1 MNKRIKR
8 IISLLVC
15 VSLMMV
21 ALPVEF
27 TEYIGASIRIL
38 AATNAG
44 DSFTVDGLNY
54 TVLSDNTSVIVTG
67 ATDTTITELK
77 IPELVRYDD
86 YNFQVIEIQ
95 DHAFKDYSRLTQ
107 IIMGNNVEKIGNY
120 AFEGCKNLT
129 DVELSNSLS
138 DAGYK
143 AFLECTRLE
152 EITLPASLTGD
163 ASEMFSGCKSLK
175 KVNFAEGA
183 TTIPNGLFKNMS
195 ITTFECPDSI
205 TRIGNEAFQ
214 NCSNLESVVLSKNL
228 EKIGESAFENC
239 TKITEVELP
248 ETLKIMENDYYG
260 GSFSG
265 CKNLKKVNIPKTL
278 EQGYLAFKNCSSL
291 TQIDWKDGITKIP
304 EGLFKECS
312 GLKNITIPD
321 SVTEIEEGA
330 FYQCSSLAEVYLPNG
345 LEKIGKSAFEN
356 CTKLTEVALPETL
369 KVMEN
374 NYYGGSFS
382 GCKNLKK
389 VNIPKTL
396 EQGYLAFK
404 NCSSLTQID
413 WKDGITK
420 IPEGLFKECSGLKSI
435 TIPDSV
441 TEIEKGAF
449 YQCSSLA
456 EVYLPNGL
464 KKIGDSVF
472 DKCPYLVMKMNRDSY
487 ATRYAIANKI
497 PFEWIGN
504 EVEGAANEF
513 LNRTSSEYETS
524 TQGANANGYINFKVK
539 YGFKSSVKQSIS
551 NVRIQVYIPDG
562 VKVIEDTIKV
572 NDVLSTDFEQNGN
585 FLEIPSQSNSGIV
598 TFSVQANNYDDFYS
612 YAAVRYTKSNVE
624 FYEMISALN
633 AELEPLSLHMDSQT
647 DSNVF
652 QISGIAIP
660 DNDIDVYVDGK
671 KYMTLQGTK
680 AGTYAAAVT
689 IDKMKKYK
697 TYEIKV
703 SSLNAE
709 GVLVE
714 QKQKITYIPKIPKLT
729 DFSMEHNGQKYSL
742 LEQKDLKPIVVFNPS
757 KQMEFQMKFTNSEEI
772 DAVYIVSNRSNVKK
786 KMQAQW
792 DEDSQKFVAKGYF
805 DNNNHSYVPGNIV
818 VEYIAK
824 GETHYINEKID
835 FTSEQ
840 YVNSITTEFSDADIT
855 ITKDTENE
863 WEADFVLPNMDDTE
877 MVLNYKKE
885 QLSDDVTETSLIN
898 DGYIKVPSE
907 YILKDQ
913 NQMNAMEDISD
924 DVMLFAKCM
933 FSEGTKEIKT
943 KIVDLRDKVVDQ
955 ITLGVVSEGTIG
967 AFSDAMDW
975 ADAVETW
982 QGYRIDLNDA
992 KKNIQNS
999 SMNYAQKQQQLNRIE
1014 TVRKMNNGKMCLKML
1029 GAALSIAGYT
1039 VNPAIGMAMT
1049 AMTLMYDREL
1059 SGSMLDIQGLSAKES
1074 GSAEISFRWAVDP
1087 SGYVYDADT
1096 KERLS
1101 GVTVTLFY
1109 KSDENS
1115 KEEKWDASEYL
1126 QQNPLISAEDGAYAW
1141 DVPEGLWQ
1149 VRCEKEGYEAACSE
1163 WLQVPPPQLGINI
1176 PMKKENADVKPEET
1190 PIPTIKPTAAPNN
1203 TETPNQKMT
1212 EKPNEQGIQQQEQT
1226 SDITTDTVGKIN
1238 KIKGL
1243 AVKNQKKLK
1252 VKAAWK
1258 KLTNVSGYQIQ
1269 YATNK
1274 KFKKAKSKTVKS
1286 TSVTLKKL
1294 KKKKTYFVRVRAYKL
1309 ANGKKVYGKWSS
1321 VKKVKIKK

>member
-8 IISLLVC
+8 IISLMVC

-38 AATNAG
+38 AATNEG

-54 TVLSDNTSVIVTG
+54 TILSDNTSVTVTG

-205 TRIGNEAFQ
+205 TRIGDEAFQ
-214 NCSNLESVVLSKNL
+214 NCSNLESVVLSGNL

-239 TKITEVELP
+239 TKITEVELPETLKVMENDYYGGSFSGCKNLKKVNIPKTLEQGYWAFKNCSSLTQIDWGEGVTIIPKGLFKECTGLKNVQLPATITVIGEEGFQQCTNLENVVFSEGLQKIGASAFENCTKLTEVELP

-278 EQGYLAFKNCSSL
+278 EKGYWAF
-291 TQIDWKDGITKIP
+291 Q
-304 EGLFKECS
+304 
-312 GLKNITIPD
+312 
-321 SVTEIEEGA
+321 
-330 FYQCSSLAEVYLPNG
+330 
-345 LEKIGKSAFEN
+345 
-356 CTKLTEVALPETL
+356 
-369 KVMEN
+369 
-374 NYYGGSFS
+374 
-382 GCKNLKK
+382 
-389 VNIPKTL
+389 
-396 EQGYLAFK
+396 

-504 EVEGAANEF
+504 EVEGTANEF

-539 YGFKSSVKQSIS
+539 YGFKNSVKQSIS

-572 NDVLSTDFEQNGN
+572 NDVLSTDFELNEN
-585 FLEIPSQSNSGIV
+585 FLEISSQSNSGII

-652 QISGIAIP
+652 QISGIAMP

-671 KYMTLQGTK
+671 KYTTLQGTK

-689 IDKMKKYK
+689 IDNMKKYK

-703 SSLNAE
+703 SSLNVD

-742 LEQKDLKPIVVFNPS
+742 LEQKDLKPIVVFNPN
-757 KQMEFQMKFTNSEEI
+757 KQLEFGMKFTNSEEI

-786 KMQAQW
+786 KIQAQW

-805 DNNNHSYVPGNIV
+805 DNSNHSYVPGTIV
-818 VEYIAK
+818 VEYITK

-835 FTSEQ
+835 FTSEE
-840 YVNSITTEFSDADIT
+840 YVNSITPEFSDADIT
-855 ITKDTENE
+855 IKKDTENE
-863 WEADFVLPNMDDTE
+863 WEADFALPNMNDAE

-885 QLSDDVTETSLIN
+885 KLGDDVTETSLIN

-967 AFSDAMDW
+967 AFSEAMDW

-992 KKNIQNS
+992 QKSIQNS

-1059 SGSMLDIQGLSAKES
+1059 SGSMLDIQSLSAKES

-1087 SGYVYDADT
+1087 SGYVYDAET
-1096 KERLS
+1096 KEPLS

-1109 KSDENS
+1109 KADENS
-1115 KEEKWDASEYL
+1115 TEEKWDASEYL

-1176 PMKKENADVKPEET
+1176 PMKKENADMKPEET
-1190 PIPTIKPTAAPNN
+1190 PVPTIKPTATPNN

-1212 EKPNEQGIQQQEQT
+1212 EKPNEQGIQQQEKT
-1226 SDITTDTVGKIN
+1226 PDNTTDTVGKIN

-1243 AVKNQKKLK
+1243 VVKNQKKLK
-1252 VKAAWK
+1252 VKATWK
-1258 KLTNVSGYQIQ
+1258 KLTNVFGYQIQ
-1269 YATNK
+1269 YAPNK

-1286 TSVTLKKL
+1286 SSVTLKKL

>member
-8 IISLLVC
+8 IISVLVC

-38 AATNAG
+38 ASTNAG

-54 TVLSDNTSVIVTG
+54 TVLSDNTSVTVTG
-67 ATDTTITELK
+67 ATNTTITELK
-77 IPELVRYDD
+77 IPELVRYDEYD
-86 YNFQVIEIQ
+86 FQVTEIFYR
-95 DHAFKDYSRLTQ
+95 AFDDCSRLTQ
-107 IIMGNNVEKIGNY
+107 IVMGNNVEEIGDY
-120 AFEGCKNLT
+120 AFAGCKNLT
-129 DVELSNSLS
+129 NIKLPNSLS
-138 DAGYK
+138 DAGYR
-143 AFLECTRLE
+143 AFSECTRLE
-152 EITLPASLTGD
+152 EITLPASLTGN

-214 NCSNLESVVLSKNL
+214 NCSKLESVVLSKNL
-228 EKIGESAFENC
+228 EKIGASAFENCTKLTEVELPETLKIMENDYYGGSFSGCKNLKKVNIPKTLEKGYWAFQNCSSLTQIDWGEGVTIIPNGLFKECTGLKNVQLPATITAIGEEGFQQCTNLENVVFSENLEKIGASAFENC

-278 EQGYLAFKNCSSL
+278 EKGYWAFQNCSSL

-312 GLKNITIPD
+312 GLKDITIPD

-330 FYQCSSLAEVYLPNG
+330 FYQCSSLVEVYLPNG
-345 LEKIGKSAFEN
+345 LE
-356 CTKLTEVALPETL
+356 
-369 KVMEN
+369 
-374 NYYGGSFS
+374 
-382 GCKNLKK
+382 
-389 VNIPKTL
+389 
-396 EQGYLAFK
+396 
-404 NCSSLTQID
+404 
-413 WKDGITK
+413 
-420 IPEGLFKECSGLKSI
+420 
-435 TIPDSV
+435 
-441 TEIEKGAF
+441 
-449 YQCSSLA
+449 
-456 EVYLPNGL
+456 
-464 KKIGDSVF
+464 KIGDSVF

-487 ATRYAIANKI
+487 ATRYAITNKI

-504 EVEGAANEF
+504 EVDGAANEF

-539 YGFKSSVKQSIS
+539 YGFKNSVKQSIS

-652 QISGIAIP
+652 QISGIAMP

-671 KYMTLQGTK
+671 KYTTLQGTK

-689 IDKMKKYK
+689 IDNMKKYK

-703 SSLNAE
+703 SSLNVD
-709 GVLVE
+709 GVLGE

-742 LEQKDLKPIVVFNPS
+742 LEQKDLKPIVVFNPN
-757 KQMEFQMKFTNSEEI
+757 KQLEFGMKFTNSEEI

-786 KMQAQW
+786 KIQAQW

-805 DNNNHSYVPGNIV
+805 DNSNHSYVPGTIV
-818 VEYIAK
+818 VEYITK

-835 FTSEQ
+835 FTSEE
-840 YVNSITTEFSDADIT
+840 YVNSITPEFSDADIT

-863 WEADFVLPNMDDTE
+863 WEADFALPNMNDAE

-885 QLSDDVTETSLIN
+885 KLGDDVTETSLIN

-967 AFSDAMDW
+967 AFSEAMDW

-992 KKNIQNS
+992 QKSIQNS

-1059 SGSMLDIQGLSAKES
+1059 SGSMLDIQSLSAKES

-1115 KEEKWDASEYL
+1115 KEEKWDAIEYL
-1126 QQNPLISAEDGAYAW
+1126 QQNPLISADDGAYAW

-1226 SDITTDTVGKIN
+1226 PDNTTDTVGKIN

-1243 AVKNQKKLK
+1243 VVKNQKKLK
-1252 VKAAWK
+1252 VKATWK
-1258 KLTNVSGYQIQ
+1258 KLTNAFGYQIQ
-1269 YATNK
+1269 YAPNK

-1286 TSVTLKKL
+1286 SAVTLKKL

>member
-8 IISLLVC
+8 IISVLVC

-38 AATNAG
+38 ASTNAG

-54 TVLSDNTSVIVTG
+54 TVLSDNTSVTVTG
-67 ATDTTITELK
+67 ATNTTITELK
-77 IPELVRYDD
+77 IPELVRYDEYD
-86 YNFQVIEIQ
+86 FQVTEIFYR
-95 DHAFKDYSRLTQ
+95 AFDDCSRLTQ
-107 IIMGNNVEKIGNY
+107 IVMGNNVEEIGDY
-120 AFEGCKNLT
+120 AFAGCKNLT
-129 DVELSNSLS
+129 NIKLPNSLS
-138 DAGYK
+138 DAGYR
-143 AFLECTRLE
+143 AFSECTRLE
-152 EITLPASLTGD
+152 EITLPASLTGN

-214 NCSNLESVVLSKNL
+214 NCSKLESVVLSKNL
-228 EKIGESAFENC
+228 EKIGASAFENCTKLTEVELPETLKIMENDYYGGSFSGCKNLKKVNIPKTLEKGYWAFQNCSSLTQIDWGEGVTIIPNGLFKECTGLKNVQLPATITAIGEEGFQQCTNLENVVFSENLEKIGASAFENC

-278 EQGYLAFKNCSSL
+278 EKGYWAF
-291 TQIDWKDGITKIP
+291 Q
-304 EGLFKECS
+304 
-312 GLKNITIPD
+312 
-321 SVTEIEEGA
+321 
-330 FYQCSSLAEVYLPNG
+330 
-345 LEKIGKSAFEN
+345 
-356 CTKLTEVALPETL
+356 
-369 KVMEN
+369 
-374 NYYGGSFS
+374 
-382 GCKNLKK
+382 
-389 VNIPKTL
+389 
-396 EQGYLAFK
+396 

-487 ATRYAIANKI
+487 ATRYAITNKI
-497 PFEWIGN
+497 SFEWIGN

-539 YGFKSSVKQSIS
+539 YGFKNSVKQSIS

-652 QISGIAIP
+652 QISGIAMP

-671 KYMTLQGTK
+671 KYTTLQGTK

-689 IDKMKKYK
+689 IDNMKKYK

-703 SSLNAE
+703 SSLNVD

-742 LEQKDLKPIVVFNPS
+742 LEQKDLKPIVVFNPN
-757 KQMEFQMKFTNSEEI
+757 KQLEFGMKFTNSEEI

-786 KMQAQW
+786 KIQAQW

-805 DNNNHSYVPGNIV
+805 DNSNHSYVPGTIV
-818 VEYIAK
+818 VEYITK

-835 FTSEQ
+835 FTSEE
-840 YVNSITTEFSDADIT
+840 YVNSITPEFSDADIT

-863 WEADFVLPNMDDTE
+863 WEADFALPNMNDAE

-885 QLSDDVTETSLIN
+885 KLGDDVTETSLIN

-967 AFSDAMDW
+967 AFSEAMDW

-982 QGYRIDLNDA
+982 QGCRIDLNDA
-992 KKNIQNS
+992 QKSIQNS

-1029 GAALSIAGYT
+1029 GAALSTAGYT

-1059 SGSMLDIQGLSAKES
+1059 SGSMLDIQSLSAKES

-1115 KEEKWDASEYL
+1115 KEEKWDAIEYL
-1126 QQNPLISAEDGAYAW
+1126 QQNPLISADDGAYAW

-1226 SDITTDTVGKIN
+1226 PDNTTDTVGKIN

-1243 AVKNQKKLK
+1243 VVKNQKKLK
-1252 VKAAWK
+1252 VKATWK
-1258 KLTNVSGYQIQ
+1258 KLTNVFGYQIQ
-1269 YATNK
+1269 YAPNK

-1286 TSVTLKKL
+1286 SSVTLKKL

-1309 ANGKKVYGKWSS
+1309 ATGKKVYGKWSS

>member
-8 IISLLVC
+8 IISLMVC

-54 TVLSDNTSVIVTG
+54 TILSDNTSVTVTG

-86 YNFQVIEIQ
+86 YDFQVTEIFYR
-95 DHAFKDYSRLTQ
+95 AFNNCSRLTQ

-129 DVELSNSLS
+129 DVQLSNSLS

-143 AFLECTRLE
+143 AFSECTRLE
-152 EITLPASLTGD
+152 EITLPASLTGN
-163 ASEMFSGCKSLK
+163 ASEMFSGCNSLK

-214 NCSNLESVVLSKNL
+214 NCSNLESVVLSEKL

-321 SVTEIEEGA
+321 SVTEIE
-330 FYQCSSLAEVYLPNG
+330 
-345 LEKIGKSAFEN
+345 
-356 CTKLTEVALPETL
+356 
-369 KVMEN
+369 
-374 NYYGGSFS
+374 
-382 GCKNLKK
+382 
-389 VNIPKTL
+389 
-396 EQGYLAFK
+396 
-404 NCSSLTQID
+404 
-413 WKDGITK
+413 
-420 IPEGLFKECSGLKSI
+420 
-435 TIPDSV
+435 
-441 TEIEKGAF
+441 KGAF

-487 ATRYAIANKI
+487 ATRYAITNKI

-539 YGFKSSVKQSIS
+539 YGFKNSVKQSIS

-652 QISGIAIP
+652 QISGIAMP

-671 KYMTLQGTK
+671 KYTTLQGTK

-689 IDKMKKYK
+689 IDNMKKYK

-703 SSLNAE
+703 SSLNVD

-742 LEQKDLKPIVVFNPS
+742 LEQKDLKPIVVFNPN
-757 KQMEFQMKFTNSEEI
+757 KQLEFGMKFTNSEEI

-786 KMQAQW
+786 KIQAQW
-792 DEDSQKFVAKGYF
+792 DEDSQKFLAKGYF
-805 DNNNHSYVPGNIV
+805 DNSNHSYVPGTIV
-818 VEYIAK
+818 VEYITK

-835 FTSEQ
+835 FTSEE
-840 YVNSITTEFSDADIT
+840 YVNSITPEFSDADIT

-863 WEADFVLPNMDDTE
+863 WEADFALPNMNDAE
-877 MVLNYKKE
+877 MVLNYTKE
-885 QLSDDVTETSLIN
+885 KLGDDVTETSLIN

-992 KKNIQNS
+992 QKSIQNS
-999 SMNYAQKQQQLNRIE
+999 SMNYVQKQQQLNRIE

-1049 AMTLMYDREL
+1049 TMTLMYDREL
-1059 SGSMLDIQGLSAKES
+1059 SGSMLDIQSLSAKES

-1087 SGYVYDADT
+1087 SGYVYDAET
-1096 KERLS
+1096 KEPLS

-1109 KSDENS
+1109 KADENS
-1115 KEEKWDASEYL
+1115 TEEKWDASEYL

-1176 PMKKENADVKPEET
+1176 PMKRENADMKPEKT
-1190 PIPTIKPTAAPNN
+1190 PVPTIKPTATPND
-1203 TETPNQKMT
+1203 TETPNQKMIET
-1212 EKPNEQGIQQQEQT
+1212 PSEQGIQQPEKSSGNT
-1226 SDITTDTVGKIN
+1226 GNNAGKIN
-1238 KIKGL
+1238 APKLKIKL
-1243 AVKNQKKLK
+1243 QKKTLK
-1252 VKAAWK
+1252 ASWK
-1258 KLTNVSGYQIQ
+1258 KLTNISGYQIQ
-1269 YATNK
+1269 YAPNK

-1286 TSVTLKKL
+1286 TSVTIKKL

-1309 ANGKKVYGKWSS
+1309 VDGKKVYGKWSV

>member
-8 IISLLVC
+8 IISLMVC

-54 TVLSDNTSVIVTG
+54 TILSDNTSVTVTG

-86 YNFQVIEIQ
+86 YDFQVTEIFYR
-95 DHAFKDYSRLTQ
+95 AFNNCSRLTQ

-129 DVELSNSLS
+129 DVQLSNSLS

-143 AFLECTRLE
+143 AFSECTRLE
-152 EITLPASLTGD
+152 EITLPASLTGN
-163 ASEMFSGCKSLK
+163 ASEMFSGCNSLK

-214 NCSNLESVVLSKNL
+214 NCSNLESVVLSKKL

-239 TKITEVELP
+239 TKLTEVELP
-248 ETLKIMENDYYG
+248 ETLKVMENNYYG

-265 CKNLKKVNIPKTL
+265 CKNMKKVNIPKTL

-312 GLKNITIPD
+312 GLKN
-321 SVTEIEEGA
+321 
-330 FYQCSSLAEVYLPNG
+330 
-345 LEKIGKSAFEN
+345 
-356 CTKLTEVALPETL
+356 
-369 KVMEN
+369 
-374 NYYGGSFS
+374 
-382 GCKNLKK
+382 
-389 VNIPKTL
+389 
-396 EQGYLAFK
+396 
-404 NCSSLTQID
+404 
-413 WKDGITK
+413 
-420 IPEGLFKECSGLKSI
+420 I

-487 ATRYAIANKI
+487 ATRYAITNKI

-539 YGFKSSVKQSIS
+539 YGFKNSVKQSIS

-652 QISGIAIP
+652 QISGIAMP

-671 KYMTLQGTK
+671 KYTTLQGTK

-689 IDKMKKYK
+689 IDNMKKYK

-703 SSLNAE
+703 SSLNVD

-742 LEQKDLKPIVVFNPS
+742 LEQKDLKPIVVFNPN
-757 KQMEFQMKFTNSEEI
+757 KQLEFGMKFTNSEEI

-786 KMQAQW
+786 KIQAQW
-792 DEDSQKFVAKGYF
+792 DED
-805 DNNNHSYVPGNIV
+805 
-818 VEYIAK
+818 
-824 GETHYINEKID
+824 
-835 FTSEQ
+835 
-840 YVNSITTEFSDADIT
+840 
-855 ITKDTENE
+855 
-863 WEADFVLPNMDDTE
+863 
-877 MVLNYKKE
+877 
-885 QLSDDVTETSLIN
+885 
-898 DGYIKVPSE
+898 
-907 YILKDQ
+907 
-913 NQMNAMEDISD
+913 
-924 DVMLFAKCM
+924 
-933 FSEGTKEIKT
+933 
-943 KIVDLRDKVVDQ
+943 
-955 ITLGVVSEGTIG
+955 
-967 AFSDAMDW
+967 
-975 ADAVETW
+975 
-982 QGYRIDLNDA
+982 
-992 KKNIQNS
+992 
-999 SMNYAQKQQQLNRIE
+999 
-1014 TVRKMNNGKMCLKML
+1014 
-1029 GAALSIAGYT
+1029 
-1039 VNPAIGMAMT
+1039 
-1049 AMTLMYDREL
+1049 
-1059 SGSMLDIQGLSAKES
+1059 
-1074 GSAEISFRWAVDP
+1074 
-1087 SGYVYDADT
+1087 
-1096 KERLS
+1096 
-1101 GVTVTLFY
+1101 
-1109 KSDENS
+1109 
-1115 KEEKWDASEYL
+1115 
-1126 QQNPLISAEDGAYAW
+1126 
-1141 DVPEGLWQ
+1141 
-1149 VRCEKEGYEAACSE
+1149 
-1163 WLQVPPPQLGINI
+1163 
-1176 PMKKENADVKPEET
+1176 
-1190 PIPTIKPTAAPNN
+1190 
-1203 TETPNQKMT
+1203 
-1212 EKPNEQGIQQQEQT
+1212 
-1226 SDITTDTVGKIN
+1226 
-1238 KIKGL
+1238 
-1243 AVKNQKKLK
+1243 
-1252 VKAAWK
+1252 
-1258 KLTNVSGYQIQ
+1258 
-1269 YATNK
+1269 
-1274 KFKKAKSKTVKS
+1274 
-1286 TSVTLKKL
+1286 
-1294 KKKKTYFVRVRAYKL
+1294 
-1309 ANGKKVYGKWSS
+1309 
-1321 VKKVKIKK
+1321 

>member
-8 IISLLVC
+8 IISLMVC

-54 TVLSDNTSVIVTG
+54 TILSDNTSVTVTG

-86 YNFQVIEIQ
+86 YDFQVTEIFYR
-95 DHAFKDYSRLTQ
+95 AFNNCSRLTQ

-129 DVELSNSLS
+129 DVQLSNSLS

-143 AFLECTRLE
+143 AFSECTRLE
-152 EITLPASLTGD
+152 EITLPASLTGN
-163 ASEMFSGCKSLK
+163 ASEMFSGCNSLK

-214 NCSNLESVVLSKNL
+214 NCSNLESVVLSKKL

-321 SVTEIEEGA
+321 SVTEIEKGA

-345 LEKIGKSAFEN
+345 LEKIGESAFEN
-356 CTKLTEVALPETL
+356 CTKLTEVELPETL

-374 NYYGGSFS
+374 KYYGGSFS
-382 GCKNLKK
+382 GCKNMKK

-420 IPEGLFKECSGLKSI
+420 IPEGLFKECSGLKNI

-487 ATRYAIANKI
+487 ATRYAITNKI

-539 YGFKSSVKQSIS
+539 YGFKNSVKQSIS

-652 QISGIAIP
+652 QISGIAMP

-671 KYMTLQGTK
+671 KYTTLQGTK

-689 IDKMKKYK
+689 IDNMKKYK

-703 SSLNAE
+703 SSLNVD

-742 LEQKDLKPIVVFNPS
+742 LEQKDLKPIVVFNPN
-757 KQMEFQMKFTNSEEI
+757 KQLEFGMKFTNSEEI

-786 KMQAQW
+786 KIQAQW

-805 DNNNHSYVPGNIV
+805 DNSNHSYVPGTIV
-818 VEYIAK
+818 VEYITK

-835 FTSEQ
+835 FTSEE
-840 YVNSITTEFSDADIT
+840 YVNSITPEFSDADIM

-863 WEADFVLPNMDDTE
+863 WEADFALPNMNDAE
-877 MVLNYKKE
+877 MVLNYTKE
-885 QLSDDVTETSLIN
+885 KLGDDVTETSLIN

-967 AFSDAMDW
+967 AFSEAMDW

-992 KKNIQNS
+992 QKSIQNS

-1059 SGSMLDIQGLSAKES
+1059 SGSMLDIQSLSAKES

-1087 SGYVYDADT
+1087 SGYVYDAET
-1096 KERLS
+1096 KEPLS

-1109 KSDENS
+1109 KADENS
-1115 KEEKWDASEYL
+1115 TEEKWDASEYL

-1176 PMKKENADVKPEET
+1176 PMKKENADMKPEET
-1190 PIPTIKPTAAPNN
+1190 PVPTIKPTATPNV
-1203 TETPNQKMT
+1203 TETPNQKMIET
-1212 EKPNEQGIQQQEQT
+1212 PSEQGIQQPKKSSGNT
-1226 SDITTDTVGKIN
+1226 GNNAGKIN
-1238 KIKGL
+1238 TPKLKIKL
-1243 AVKNQKKLK
+1243 QKKKTLK
-1252 VKAAWK
+1252 ATWK
-1258 KLTNVSGYQIQ
+1258 KLTNISGYQIQ
-1269 YATNK
+1269 YAPNK

-1286 TSVTLKKL
+1286 TSVTIKKL
-1294 KKKKTYFVRVRAYKL
+1294 KKKKTYFVRVKAYKL
-1309 ANGKKVYGKWSS
+1309 VDGKKVYGKWSV

>member
-8 IISLLVC
+8 IISLMVC

-38 AATNAG
+38 AATNEG

-54 TVLSDNTSVIVTG
+54 TILSDNTSVTVTG

-205 TRIGNEAFQ
+205 TRIGDEAFQ
-214 NCSNLESVVLSKNL
+214 NCSNLESVVLSGNL

-239 TKITEVELP
+239 TKITEVELPETLKVMENDYYGGSFSGCKNLKKVNIPKTLEQGYWAFKNCSSLTQIDWGEGVTIIPKGLFKECTGLKNVQLPATITAIGEEGFQQCTNLENVVFSEGLQKIGASAFENCTKLTEVELP

-278 EQGYLAFKNCSSL
+278 EKGYWAF
-291 TQIDWKDGITKIP
+291 Q
-304 EGLFKECS
+304 
-312 GLKNITIPD
+312 
-321 SVTEIEEGA
+321 
-330 FYQCSSLAEVYLPNG
+330 
-345 LEKIGKSAFEN
+345 
-356 CTKLTEVALPETL
+356 
-369 KVMEN
+369 
-374 NYYGGSFS
+374 
-382 GCKNLKK
+382 
-389 VNIPKTL
+389 
-396 EQGYLAFK
+396 

-504 EVEGAANEF
+504 EVEGTANEF

-539 YGFKSSVKQSIS
+539 YGFKNSVKQSIS

-572 NDVLSTDFEQNGN
+572 NDVLSTDFELNEN
-585 FLEIPSQSNSGIV
+585 FLEISSQSNSGII

-652 QISGIAIP
+652 QISGIAMP

-671 KYMTLQGTK
+671 KYTTLQGTK

-689 IDKMKKYK
+689 IDNMKKYK

-703 SSLNAE
+703 SSLNVD

-742 LEQKDLKPIVVFNPS
+742 LEQKDLKPIVVFNPN
-757 KQMEFQMKFTNSEEI
+757 KQLEFGMKFTNSEEI

-786 KMQAQW
+786 KIQAQW

-805 DNNNHSYVPGNIV
+805 DNSNHSYVPGTIV
-818 VEYIAK
+818 VEYITK

-835 FTSEQ
+835 FTSEE
-840 YVNSITTEFSDADIT
+840 YVNSITPEFSDADIT
-855 ITKDTENE
+855 IKKDTENE
-863 WEADFVLPNMDDTE
+863 WEADFALPNMNDAE

-885 QLSDDVTETSLIN
+885 KLGDDVTETSLIN

-967 AFSDAMDW
+967 AFSEAMDW

-992 KKNIQNS
+992 QKSIQNS

-1059 SGSMLDIQGLSAKES
+1059 SGSMLDIQSLSAKES

-1087 SGYVYDADT
+1087 SGYVYDAET
-1096 KERLS
+1096 KEPLS

-1109 KSDENS
+1109 KADENS
-1115 KEEKWDASEYL
+1115 TEEKWDASEYL

-1176 PMKKENADVKPEET
+1176 PMKKENADMKPEET
-1190 PIPTIKPTAAPNN
+1190 PVPTIKPTATPNN

-1212 EKPNEQGIQQQEQT
+1212 EKPNEQGIQQQEKT
-1226 SDITTDTVGKIN
+1226 PDNTTDTVGKIN

-1243 AVKNQKKLK
+1243 VVKNQKKLK
-1252 VKAAWK
+1252 VKATWK
-1258 KLTNVSGYQIQ
+1258 KLTNVFGYQIQ
-1269 YATNK
+1269 YAPNK

-1286 TSVTLKKL
+1286 SSVTLKKL

>member
-8 IISLLVC
+8 IISVLVC

-38 AATNAG
+38 ASTNAG

-54 TVLSDNTSVIVTG
+54 TVLSDNTSVTVTG
-67 ATDTTITELK
+67 ATNTTITELK
-77 IPELVRYDD
+77 IPELVRYDEYD
-86 YNFQVIEIQ
+86 FQVTEIFYR
-95 DHAFKDYSRLTQ
+95 AFDDCSRLTQ
-107 IIMGNNVEKIGNY
+107 IVMGNNVEEIGDY
-120 AFEGCKNLT
+120 AFAGCKNLT
-129 DVELSNSLS
+129 NIKLPNSLS
-138 DAGYK
+138 DAGYR
-143 AFLECTRLE
+143 AFSECTRLE
-152 EITLPASLTGD
+152 EITLPASLTGN

-214 NCSNLESVVLSKNL
+214 NCSKLESVVLSKNL
-228 EKIGESAFENC
+228 EKIGASAFENCTKLTEVELPETLKIMENDYYGGSFSGCKNLKKVNIPKTLEKGYWAFQNCSSLTQIDWGEGVTIIPNGLFKECTGLKNVQLPATITAIGEEGFQQCTNLENVVFSENLEKIGASAFENC

-278 EQGYLAFKNCSSL
+278 EKGYWAF
-291 TQIDWKDGITKIP
+291 Q
-304 EGLFKECS
+304 
-312 GLKNITIPD
+312 
-321 SVTEIEEGA
+321 
-330 FYQCSSLAEVYLPNG
+330 
-345 LEKIGKSAFEN
+345 
-356 CTKLTEVALPETL
+356 
-369 KVMEN
+369 
-374 NYYGGSFS
+374 
-382 GCKNLKK
+382 
-389 VNIPKTL
+389 
-396 EQGYLAFK
+396 

-487 ATRYAIANKI
+487 ATRYAITNKI
-497 PFEWIGN
+497 SFEWIGN

-539 YGFKSSVKQSIS
+539 YGFKNSVKQSIS

-652 QISGIAIP
+652 QISGIAMP

-671 KYMTLQGTK
+671 KYTTLQGTK

-689 IDKMKKYK
+689 IDNMKKYK

-703 SSLNAE
+703 SSLNVD

-742 LEQKDLKPIVVFNPS
+742 LEQKDLKPIVVFNPN
-757 KQMEFQMKFTNSEEI
+757 KQLEFGMKFTNSEEI

-786 KMQAQW
+786 KIQAQW

-805 DNNNHSYVPGNIV
+805 DNSNHSYVPGTIV
-818 VEYIAK
+818 VEYITK

-835 FTSEQ
+835 FTSEE
-840 YVNSITTEFSDADIT
+840 YVNSITPEFSDADIT

-863 WEADFVLPNMDDTE
+863 WEADFALPNMNDAE

-885 QLSDDVTETSLIN
+885 KLGDDVTETSLIN

-967 AFSDAMDW
+967 AFSEAMDW

-982 QGYRIDLNDA
+982 QGCRIDLNDA
-992 KKNIQNS
+992 QKSIQNS

-1029 GAALSIAGYT
+1029 GAALSTAGYT

-1059 SGSMLDIQGLSAKES
+1059 SGSMLDIQSLSAKES

-1115 KEEKWDASEYL
+1115 KEEKWDAIEYL
-1126 QQNPLISAEDGAYAW
+1126 QQNPLISADDGAYAW

-1226 SDITTDTVGKIN
+1226 PDNTTDTVGKIN

-1243 AVKNQKKLK
+1243 VVKNQKKLK
-1252 VKAAWK
+1252 VKATWK
-1258 KLTNVSGYQIQ
+1258 KLTNVFGYQIQ
-1269 YATNK
+1269 YAPNK

-1286 TSVTLKKL
+1286 SSVTLKKL

>member
-86 YNFQVIEIQ
+86 YDFQVTEIFYR
-95 DHAFKDYSRLTQ
+95 AFNNCSRLTQ

-138 DAGYK
+138 DAGYR
-143 AFLECTRLE
+143 AFLGCTRLE
-152 EITLPASLTGD
+152 EITLPASLTGN
-163 ASEMFSGCKSLK
+163 ASEMFSGCNSLK
-175 KVNFAEGA
+175 EVNFAEGA

-205 TRIGNEAFQ
+205 TRIGEKAFQ
-214 NCSNLESVVLSKNL
+214 NCCNLENVIFSKNL
-228 EKIGESAFENC
+228 EKIGASAFGNC
-239 TKITEVELP
+239 TKLTEVELP
-248 ETLKIMENDYYG
+248 ETLKVMESDYDG

-278 EQGYLAFKNCSSL
+278 EQGYRAFQNCSSL
-291 TQIDWKDGITKIP
+291 TQIDWGEGVTIIP
-304 EGLFKECS
+304 RGLFKECT
-312 GLKNITIPD
+312 GLENVQLPATITVIG
-321 SVTEIEEGA
+321 EEG
-330 FYQCSSLAEVYLPNG
+330 FQQCTNLENVVFSDG
-345 LEKIGKSAFEN
+345 LQKIGASAFEN

-374 NYYGGSFS
+374 NYDGGSFS

-456 EVYLPNGL
+456 DVYLPNGL
-464 KKIGDSVF
+464 KKIGDSAF

-504 EVEGAANEF
+504 EVEGTATEF

-524 TQGANANGYINFKVK
+524 TQGANANGCINFKVK
-539 YGFKSSVKQSIS
+539 YGFKNSVKQSIS

-572 NDVLSTDFEQNGN
+572 NDVLSTDFERNEN
-585 FLEIPSQSNSGIV
+585 FLEIPSQSNSGII

-652 QISGIAIP
+652 QISGIAMP

-689 IDKMKKYK
+689 IDNMKKYK

-992 KKNIQNS
+992 QKSIQNS

-1014 TVRKMNNGKMCLKML
+1014 TVRKMNNGKICLKML

-1252 VKAAWK
+1252 VKATWK
-1258 KLTNVSGYQIQ
+1258 KLTNISGYQIQ

-1294 KKKKTYFVRVRAYKL
+1294 KKKKTYFVRVRAYRL

>member
-8 IISLLVC
+8 IISLMVC

-38 AATNAG
+38 AATNEG

-54 TVLSDNTSVIVTG
+54 TILSDNTSVTVTG

-205 TRIGNEAFQ
+205 TRIGDEAFQ
-214 NCSNLESVVLSKNL
+214 NCSNLESVVLSGNL

-239 TKITEVELP
+239 TKITEVELPETLKVMENDYYGGSFSGCKNLKKVNIPKTLEQGYWAFKNCSSLTQIDWGEGVTIIPNGLFKECTGLKNVQLPATITVIGEEGFQQCTNLENVVFSEGLQKIGASAFENCTKLTEVELP

-278 EQGYLAFKNCSSL
+278 EKGYWAF
-291 TQIDWKDGITKIP
+291 Q
-304 EGLFKECS
+304 
-312 GLKNITIPD
+312 
-321 SVTEIEEGA
+321 
-330 FYQCSSLAEVYLPNG
+330 
-345 LEKIGKSAFEN
+345 
-356 CTKLTEVALPETL
+356 
-369 KVMEN
+369 
-374 NYYGGSFS
+374 
-382 GCKNLKK
+382 
-389 VNIPKTL
+389 
-396 EQGYLAFK
+396 

-504 EVEGAANEF
+504 EVEGTANEF

-539 YGFKSSVKQSIS
+539 YGFKNSVKQSIS

-572 NDVLSTDFEQNGN
+572 NDVLSTDFELNEN
-585 FLEIPSQSNSGIV
+585 FLEISSQSNSGII

-652 QISGIAIP
+652 QISGIAMP

-671 KYMTLQGTK
+671 KYTTLQGTK

-689 IDKMKKYK
+689 IDNMKKYK

-703 SSLNAE
+703 SSLNVD

-742 LEQKDLKPIVVFNPS
+742 LEQKDLKPIVVFNPN
-757 KQMEFQMKFTNSEEI
+757 KQLEFGMKFTNSEEI

-786 KMQAQW
+786 KIQAQW

-805 DNNNHSYVPGNIV
+805 DNSNHSYVPGTIV
-818 VEYIAK
+818 VEYITK

-835 FTSEQ
+835 FTSEE
-840 YVNSITTEFSDADIT
+840 YVNSITPEFSDADIT
-855 ITKDTENE
+855 IKKDTENE
-863 WEADFVLPNMDDTE
+863 WEADFALPNMNDAE

-885 QLSDDVTETSLIN
+885 KLGDDVTETSLIN

-967 AFSDAMDW
+967 AFSEAMDW

-992 KKNIQNS
+992 QKSIQNS

-1059 SGSMLDIQGLSAKES
+1059 SGSMLDIQSLSAKES

-1087 SGYVYDADT
+1087 SGYVYDAET
-1096 KERLS
+1096 KEPLS

-1109 KSDENS
+1109 KADENS
-1115 KEEKWDASEYL
+1115 TEEKWDASEYL

-1176 PMKKENADVKPEET
+1176 PMKKENADMKPEET
-1190 PIPTIKPTAAPNN
+1190 PVPTIKPTATPNN

-1212 EKPNEQGIQQQEQT
+1212 EKPNEQGIQQQEKT
-1226 SDITTDTVGKIN
+1226 PDNTTDTVGKIN

-1243 AVKNQKKLK
+1243 VVKNQKKLK
-1252 VKAAWK
+1252 VKATWK
-1258 KLTNVSGYQIQ
+1258 KLTNVFGYQIQ
-1269 YATNK
+1269 YAPNK

-1286 TSVTLKKL
+1286 SSVTLKKL

>member
-8 IISLLVC
+8 IISVLVC

-54 TVLSDNTSVIVTG
+54 TVLSDNTSVTVTG

-86 YNFQVIEIQ
+86 YDFQVTEISYR
-95 DHAFKDYSRLTQ
+95 AFDNCSRLTQ
-107 IIMGNNVEKIGNY
+107 IIMGNNVEKIVNY
-120 AFEGCKNLT
+120 AFAGCKNLT

-143 AFLECTRLE
+143 AFSECTRLE
-152 EITLPASLTGD
+152 EITLPASLTGN
-163 ASEMFSGCKSLK
+163 ASEMFSGCNSLK

-214 NCSNLESVVLSKNL
+214 NCSKLESVVLSKNL
-228 EKIGESAFENC
+228 EKIGASAFENCTKLTEVELPETLKIMENDYYGGSFSGCKNLKKVNIPKTLEKGYWAFQNCSSLTQIDWGEGVTIIPNGLFKECTGLKNVQLPATITAIGEEGFQQCTNLENVVFSENLEKIGASAFENC

-278 EQGYLAFKNCSSL
+278 EKGYWAF
-291 TQIDWKDGITKIP
+291 Q
-304 EGLFKECS
+304 
-312 GLKNITIPD
+312 
-321 SVTEIEEGA
+321 
-330 FYQCSSLAEVYLPNG
+330 
-345 LEKIGKSAFEN
+345 
-356 CTKLTEVALPETL
+356 
-369 KVMEN
+369 
-374 NYYGGSFS
+374 
-382 GCKNLKK
+382 
-389 VNIPKTL
+389 
-396 EQGYLAFK
+396 

-464 KKIGDSVF
+464 KKVGDSAF

-504 EVEGAANEF
+504 EVEGTANEF

-539 YGFKSSVKQSIS
+539 YGFKNSVKQSIS

-562 VKVIEDTIKV
+562 VKVIENTIKV
-572 NDVLSTDFEQNGN
+572 NDVLSTDFELNEN
-585 FLEIPSQSNSGIV
+585 FLEIPSQSNSGII

-652 QISGIAIP
+652 QISGIAMP

-671 KYMTLQGTK
+671 KYTTLQGTK

-689 IDKMKKYK
+689 IDNMKKYK

-703 SSLNAE
+703 SSLNVD

-742 LEQKDLKPIVVFNPS
+742 LEQKDLKPIVVFNPN
-757 KQMEFQMKFTNSEEI
+757 KQLEFGMKFTNSEEI

-786 KMQAQW
+786 KIQAQW

-805 DNNNHSYVPGNIV
+805 DNSNHSYVPGTIV
-818 VEYIAK
+818 VEYITK

-835 FTSEQ
+835 FTSEE
-840 YVNSITTEFSDADIT
+840 YVNSITPEFSDADIT

-863 WEADFVLPNMDDTE
+863 WEADFALPNMNDAE

-885 QLSDDVTETSLIN
+885 KLGDDVTETSLIN

-992 KKNIQNS
+992 QKSIQNS

-1059 SGSMLDIQGLSAKES
+1059 SGSMLDIQSLSAKES

-1087 SGYVYDADT
+1087 SGYVYDAET

-1109 KSDENS
+1109 KADENS
-1115 KEEKWDASEYL
+1115 TEEKWDASEYL

-1176 PMKKENADVKPEET
+1176 AMKKENADVKPEET

-1226 SDITTDTVGKIN
+1226 PDNTTDTVGKIN

-1243 AVKNQKKLK
+1243 VVKNQKKLK
-1252 VKAAWK
+1252 AKATWK
-1258 KLTNVSGYQIQ
+1258 KLTNVFGYQIQ
-1269 YATNK
+1269 YAPNK

-1286 TSVTLKKL
+1286 SSVTLKKL